1 MSFKNAMM
9 IQPSS
14 RLASVA
20 TARLRSTPCHRRRDT
35 STAATTVSN
44 DTRILAT
51 QKWLDN
57 IVIGQKLC
65 PFAPSVRS
73 APQLRLRVSSS
84 VNEDSLVKEVAVE
97 ARILVGKDNRSEKY
111 HPRPETTLLVLN
123 EDIYP
128 EMSDFR
134 NLVKASW
141 RLQAESLVDNGFAS
155 DLQIV
160 LFHPL
165 AKHDTYADPDDCAD
179 FTIRSP
185 HAMVH
190 LLREADVLRGVQGG
204 YKDLEGL
211 PSRNKAKMRKEGFDT
226 CLRRLELCRTNLGT
240 PAGGLGERSLS
251 CELQKGPID

>member
-1 MSFKNAMM
+1 MM

-84 VNEDSLVKEVAVE
+84 VNEDTLVKEVAVE

-141 RLQAESLVDNGFAS
+141 RLRWSTM
-155 DLQIV
+155 DLPLICRLYSSTPSPSTIPTRIQMIVQI
-160 LFHPL
+160 LL
-165 AKHDTYADPDDCAD
+165 YA
-179 FTIRSP
+179 
-185 HAMVH
+185 
-190 LLREADVLRGVQGG
+190 
-204 YKDLEGL
+204 
-211 PSRNKAKMRKEGFDT
+211 
-226 CLRRLELCRTNLGT
+226 RRMQWSIYYGK
-240 PAGGLGERSLS
+240 PMY
-251 CELQKGPID
+251 

>member
-20 TARLRSTPCHRRRDT
+20 TARLRSTPCHRRRHT

-51 QKWLDN
+51 QKWLDT

-84 VNEDSLVKEVAVE
+84 VNEDTLVKEVAVE

-141 RLQAESLVDNGFAS
+141 RLQAESLVDKAMDIEYSGCSLTMVARLPCCCSAGRVVQRTSRKSAS
-155 DLQIV
+155 SITSISNQ
-160 LFHPL
+160 
-165 AKHDTYADPDDCAD
+165 A
-179 FTIRSP
+179 SP
-185 HAMVH
+185 
-190 LLREADVLRGVQGG
+190 
-204 YKDLEGL
+204 
-211 PSRNKAKMRKEGFDT
+211 
-226 CLRRLELCRTNLGT
+226 
-240 PAGGLGERSLS
+240 
-251 CELQKGPID
+251 